1 MPRIFHAAILGACV
15 ANVTSV
21 PVAVPVPVEVCAT
34 STMATVRAE
43 ARKQTGVDPTILTGD
58 DAEVFIA
65 AFNKSPPLST
75 VVADE
80 IVLVAAGPGTA
91 FIMMGLRGCLV
102 QTARSLWYYISQW
115 RGGKIPGI
123 DS

>member
-1 MPRIFHAAILGACV
+1 
-15 ANVTSV
+15 
-21 PVAVPVPVEVCAT
+21 
-34 STMATVRAE
+34 MATVRAE

>member
-1 MPRIFHAAILGACV
+1 MFVLILGACV
-15 ANVTSV
+15 ADVASV
-21 PVAVPVPVEVCAT
+21 PVAVPVAVCAT
-34 STMATVRAE
+34 STMETVRAE
-43 ARKQTGVDPTILTGD
+43 ARKQTGVDPTILNGD
-58 DAEVFIA
+58 DAEVFVA
-65 AFNKSPPLST
+65 AFNRSPPSST

-115 RGGKIPGI
+115 RGGRIPGV